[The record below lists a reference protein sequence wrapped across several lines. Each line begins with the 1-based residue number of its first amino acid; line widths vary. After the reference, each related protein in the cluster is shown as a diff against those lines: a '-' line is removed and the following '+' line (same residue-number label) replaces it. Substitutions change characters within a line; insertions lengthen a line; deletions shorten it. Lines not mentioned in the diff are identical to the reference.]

1 MRLIFLSSEFSAES
15 FGLEAA
21 AGLVL
26 SPPNHIQ
33 PAVCQLNQSQMTV
46 QLVDFDSRILSQEA
60 ALPAYIPVVASLC
73 ITPPR
78 ARALTWRR
86 ENAIT
91 VAATTGGGAHSLTHV
106 GARERS
112 KIPGDAER

>member
-46 QLVDFDSRILSQEA
+46 QLVDLDSRILSQEA
-60 ALPAYIPVVASLC
+60 ALPAYIPVVATFASLH
-73 ITPPR
+73 R
-78 ARALTWRR
+78 GRALSR
-86 ENAIT
+86 
-91 VAATTGGGAHSLTHV
+91 GG
-106 GARERS
+106 ERT
-112 KIPGDAER
+112 RLR